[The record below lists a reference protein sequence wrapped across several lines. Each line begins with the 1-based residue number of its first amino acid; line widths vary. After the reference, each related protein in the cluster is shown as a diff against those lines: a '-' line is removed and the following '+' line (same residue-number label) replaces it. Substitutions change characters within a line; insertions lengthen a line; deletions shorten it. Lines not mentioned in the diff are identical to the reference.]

1 MVKIQ
6 AEVVNGKCPTC
17 DQFTT
22 LVGLDKAFYRCMT
35 CGSDLEQ
42 HVNGK
47 ISYLPVMTARDDGGV
62 PFVKEWLEQWPNK
75 VLSSLHLEINPRNV
89 DHGITKN
96 PKTNK
101 KNVKKNRRDTKARV
115 DKHPLISYIQDM
127 KEKQL
132 TITSN
137 DISQKQ
143 WSNLILE
150 LNLIKKAWASY
161 ATLNI
166 KAPGIKKIIAHGT
179 RTNFDKD

>member
-1 MVKIQ
+1 MKIQ

-47 ISYLPVMTARDDGGV
+47 ISYLPVMTAPGDGAT

-75 VLSSLHLEINPRNV
+75 VLSFIHLVISLRNV
-89 DHGITKN
+89 DHGLIKN
-96 PKTNK
+96 LKINQ
-101 KNVKKNRRDTKARV
+101 KNVKKNNFVTKDRV

-132 TITSN
+132 TITSDN
-137 DISQKQ
+137 ITQKQ
-143 WSNLILE
+143 WSQLILE
-150 LNLIKKAWASY
+150 LNLIKKSWANY

-166 KAPGIKKIIAHGT
+166 KCPGIKKIIAHGT
-179 RTNFDKD
+179 RTNFKDD